1 MKNAENID
9 FTVDI
14 VYTVYRE
21 VIKILDEKIKVR
33 VSDFLR
39 QTLELDA
46 IAFNFI
52 KTNGEANLNLF
63 LNKLIP
69 NLLLLKKARREE
81 ILEYA
86 KEQFD
91 IAEDEADFTEKIV
104 NGLNTIFESI
114 YFSDSELDELTQV
127 IWIRPS
133 NDNRAVFDEIIESET
148 EITGLEPSVYIRN
161 LLNEFSRLP
170 RYKKEQITFQEES
183 EKTLLARDSGRELKF
198 RYENEIHRAFVF
210 ACMYNYLQEQGNY
223 VLCYDIGLNI
233 ICRYQISEI
242 TALHV
247 LDKKYKPSDI
257 VRELCNRYAEEG
269 LWLDDEVLEVGGDA

>member
-1 MKNAENID
+1 M
-9 FTVDI
+9 
-14 VYTVYRE
+14 
-21 VIKILDEKIKVR
+21 
-33 VSDFLR
+33 
-39 QTLELDA
+39 
-46 IAFNFI
+46 
-52 KTNGEANLNLF
+52 
-63 LNKLIP
+63 
-69 NLLLLKKARREE
+69 
-81 ILEYA
+81 
-86 KEQFD
+86 
-91 IAEDEADFTEKIV
+91 
-104 NGLNTIFESI
+104 
-114 YFSDSELDELTQV
+114 
-127 IWIRPS
+127 
-133 NDNRAVFDEIIESET
+133 
-148 EITGLEPSVYIRN
+148 
-161 LLNEFSRLP
+161 NEFSRLP

-210 ACMYNYLQEQGNY
+210 ACVYNYLQEQGNY

>member
-1 MKNAENID
+1 M
-9 FTVDI
+9 
-14 VYTVYRE
+14 YTIYRE
-21 VIKILDEKIKVR
+21 VIEILDEKIKVR

-210 ACMYNYLQEQGNY
+210 ACVYNYLQEQGNY